1 MTKMEAGSLM
11 NAKFRITIF
20 PVLFLLFLLLITIQ
34 NRALIFENKNSVIY
48 TYTQSFL
55 TGKIGSGY
63 GIPQVSYIPFSSLE
77 PGDILLGGWP
87 NCAYGKYSH
96 AGLYLGND
104 EVLEAYV
111 DYGVCIQPLEHFNE
125 YTELCF
131 LRVEVSPEIKNKA
144 LRSARSFVGKTFYP
158 VAFKQNDRYF
168 NCSNIIWKA
177 YAEQGI
183 NLDIH
188 NDIWVA
194 PESFR
199 DSSYVSKIYEKG
211 M

>member
-1 MTKMEAGSLM
+1 M
-11 NAKFRITIF
+11 NAKFRIAIF
-20 PVLFLLFLLLITIQ
+20 PVLFLILLLIITAQ
-34 NRALIFENKNSVIY
+34 NWALISGNKNSVIY
-48 TYTQSFL
+48 TYSQSFL
-55 TGKIGSGY
+55 NGEIGSGY
-63 GIPQVSYIPFSSLE
+63 GQAEVGFIPYASLE

-87 NCAYGKYSH
+87 NCAYGQYSH
-96 AGLYLGND
+96 AGLYLGNN

-111 DYGVCIQPLEHFNE
+111 DYGVCIQPLEHYDD
-125 YTELCF
+125 YTEICF
-131 LRVEVSPEIKNKA
+131 LKVEASQELKSSAI
-144 LRSARSFVGKTFYP
+144 RTARSYVGKTFYP

-168 NCSNIIWKA
+168 NCSNIIWNA

-183 NLDIH
+183 NLDIN

-199 DSSYVSKIYEKG
+199 DSIYVSKMFEKG

>member
-1 MTKMEAGSLM
+1 MKAGLWM
-11 NAKFRITIF
+11 NNKSRIIIF
-20 PVLFLLFLLLITIQ
+20 PVLVLLLLLLVILQ
-34 NRALIFENKNSVIY
+34 NWQLLTNNKNSVVY
-48 TYTQSFL
+48 TYLRSFAS
-55 TGKIGSGY
+55 GEIGSGY
-63 GIPQVSYIPFSSLE
+63 GSAAAGDIPFSILE

-96 AGLYLGND
+96 AGLYLGEG

-111 DYGVCIQPLEHFNE
+111 DYGVCIQPLGHYEN

-131 LRVEVSPEIKNKA
+131 IRANVSNELKA
-144 LRSARSFVGKTFYP
+144 KVIAAARSYVGDTFYP
-158 VAFKQNDRYF
+158 VAFKQNDRYY

-177 YAEQGI
+177 YQEQGI
-183 NLDIH
+183 NLDVN
-188 NDIWVA
+188 NDIWIA

-199 DSSYVSKIYEKG
+199 NSPYVRVIFEKE